1 MAARELPA
9 AYRLHAAHCV
19 EIAASTADIENKL
32 TLLNMARAWPL
43 LAEQAEKTV
52 RLSKKR
58 MGFSTTDSV
67 ALFIFGASALVG
79 TFGKR
84 LVRIIGLAVMPFAF
98 AGLVLSLNHYESAPG
113 QGPITNNAP
122 GINTN
127 NTNNQSG
134 GTNTLNIIGPQ
145 RLLFDA
151 TIGDQLASK
160 LPTGKSIEIMAVGS
174 RTDWNIADQYAQYL
188 KAKGFAVSFSRSSE
202 IVPPPDHKITIRDDL
217 TTSPIV
223 VIIAPSAL

>member
-1 MAARELPA
+1 
-9 AYRLHAAHCV
+9 
-19 EIAASTADIENKL
+19 
-32 TLLNMARAWPL
+32 
-43 LAEQAEKTV
+43 
-52 RLSKKR
+52 
-58 MGFSTTDSV
+58 MGFSATDWV
-67 ALFIFGASALVG
+67 AIFVFGASALVG

-98 AGLVLSLNHYESAPG
+98 TGLILSLNHHGSVPG

-122 GINTN
+122 SSNTNNTNDTN

-134 GTNTLNIIGPQ
+134 GTNILNIIGPE

-151 TIGDQLASK
+151 AIGDQLASK

-202 IVPPPDHKITIRDDL
+202 TVPPPDHKITIRDDL
-217 TTSPIV
+217 TTSPTV

>member
-1 MAARELPA
+1 M
-9 AYRLHAAHCV
+9 
-19 EIAASTADIENKL
+19 
-32 TLLNMARAWPL
+32 
-43 LAEQAEKTV
+43 
-52 RLSKKR
+52 
-58 MGFSTTDSV
+58 
-67 ALFIFGASALVG
+67 G

-98 AGLVLSLNHYESAPG
+98 AGLILSLNHHRSAPG

-122 GINTN
+122 SISNTN
-127 NTNNQSG
+127 DQSV
-134 GTNTLNIIGPQ
+134 GTNILNIIGPQ

-174 RTDWNIADQYAQYL
+174 RTDWNIADQYFQYL
-188 KAKGFAVSFSRSSE
+188 KAKGFDVSFTRSNE
-202 IVPPPDHKITIRDDL
+202 TVPPPDRKITLHNDPA
-217 TTSPIV
+217 TSPII

>member
-1 MAARELPA
+1 M
-9 AYRLHAAHCV
+9 YRLHAAHCV

-32 TLLNMARAWPL
+32 TLLNMAK
-43 LAEQAEKTV
+43 QAEKTV
-52 RLSKKR
+52 RLSTKR
-58 MGFSTTDSV
+58 MGFSTTDWV
-67 ALFIFGASALVG
+67 ALFIFGASALVA

-98 AGLVLSLNHYESAPG
+98 AGLVLSLNHYGSAPG

-151 TIGDQLASK
+151 TIGDQLAS
-160 LPTGKSIEIMAVGS
+160 IEIMAVGS
-174 RTDWNIADQYAQYL
+174 RADWNIADQYAQYL
-188 KAKGFAVSFSRSSE
+188 KAKGFAVSFSRSSKT
-202 IVPPPDHKITIRDDL
+202 VPPPDHKITIRDDL

-223 VIIAPSAL
+223 VIIAPSAAAGNL